1 MALLSED
8 DRKYLLNEFNTK
20 LNKEVKLL
28 YFSQE
33 IECTY
38 CRETRE
44 ILNELSSLSDKINV
58 DEYNFVNDKDVVEK
72 YKIDKIPAIAV
83 VGEKDYGIRYFGIPA
98 GYEFSSL
105 VEDII
110 DVSRGTTDLSDDTK
124 KALQKIDKPIH
135 IQVFVTPTC
144 PYCPTAVRTAHK
156 LAMESEHIRGDMI
169 ESTEFP
175 QLANKYGVYAVP
187 KIVINEN
194 ISFEGAL
201 LEKNFLDYVLSA
213 LKE

>member
-1 MALLSED
+1 MGLLSEED
-8 DRKYLLNEFNTK
+8 KKYLINEFNK
-20 LNKEVKLL
+20 LEKEVKLI

-44 ILNELSSLSDKINV
+44 ILNELSSLSDKIKV
-58 DEYNFVNDKDVVEK
+58 EEHNFVTEKDIAET
-72 YKIDKIPAIAV
+72 YGIDKIPAIV
-83 VGEKDYGIRYFGIPA
+83 VMSDKDYGVRYFGIPA

-110 DVSRGTTDLSDDTK
+110 DVSRGTTDLSDETK
-124 KALQKIDKPIH
+124 KKLKTIDKPIH

-144 PYCPTAVRTAHK
+144 PYCPSAVRTAHK
-156 LAMESEHIRGDMI
+156 LAIECDYIRGDMI
-169 ESTEFP
+169 ESSEFP
-175 QLANKYGVYAVP
+175 HLANKYGVYAVP
-187 KIVINEN
+187 KVVINEN

-201 LEKNFLDYVLSA
+201 PEKSYLEYVLSA
-213 LKE
+213 LK

>member
-1 MALLSED
+1 MGLLSEED
-8 DRKYLLNEFNTK
+8 KKYLINEFNK
-20 LNKEVKLL
+20 LEKEVKLI

-44 ILNELSSLSDKINV
+44 ILNELSGLSDKIKV
-58 DEYNFVNDKDVVEK
+58 EEHNFVTEKDIAET
-72 YKIDKIPAIAV
+72 YGIDKIPAIV
-83 VGEKDYGIRYFGIPA
+83 VMSDKDYGVRYFGIPA

-110 DVSRGTTDLSDDTK
+110 DVSRGTTDLSDETK
-124 KALQKIDKPIH
+124 KKLKTIDKPIH

-144 PYCPTAVRTAHK
+144 PYCPSAVRTAHK
-156 LAMESEHIRGDMI
+156 LAIECDYIRGDMI
-169 ESTEFP
+169 ESSEFP
-175 QLANKYGVYAVP
+175 HLANKYGVYAVP
-187 KIVINEN
+187 KVVINEN

-201 LEKNFLDYVLSA
+201 PEKSYLEYVLSA
-213 LKE
+213 LK